1 MGKLR
6 LQFINEQNMKLA
18 YIFTVIL
25 VAAGCSGGLSEGQKT
40 RAKNEILATEKAFQQ
55 MVREKGA
62 GEAFIFYADEN
73 ACIVRGERLIK
84 GREEISAWYGKR
96 QSSGMQLFWTPDFVD
111 VSASGDIGYTYG
123 TYTFTIT
130 DSTGSAKTGKGIFHT
145 VWKRQEDGSWRYVWD

>member
-1 MGKLR
+1 MSNKWIL
-6 LQFINEQNMKLA
+6 
-18 YIFTVIL
+18 IFIL
-25 VAAGCSGGLSEGQKT
+25 VAAGCSGGLSEGEKA
-40 RAKNEILATEKAFQQ
+40 RARNEILAAEKSFQQ

-62 GEAFIFYADEN
+62 GAAFVYYADKN

-96 QSSGMQLFWTPDFVD
+96 QGNGMQLFWTPDFVD
-111 VSASGDIGYTYG
+111 VSGSGDLGYTYG

-130 DSTGSAKTGKGIFHT
+130 DSTGSVKTGRGIFHT